1 MNFRGAYNIWHHS
14 LCRQCTAD
22 RRGGGQFGAPSSSV
36 HPERT
41 SMHHRR
47 PWDTA
52 GRDSALY
59 IARPERGTLA
69 GGPQRSA
76 ASVHVAFATSLS
88 SPLKLNRHAHQLLSR
103 HCPPGY
109 YRCGDGLETFVIVS
123 ITINID
129 VLLLPWPL
137 GRLDTIHSS
146 FRSNVFLG
154 IPSGQLFAFLKR
166 S

>member
-1 MNFRGAYNIWHHS
+1 MLTALQWSLRRCQGRGSSFAS
-14 LCRQCTAD
+14 
-22 RRGGGQFGAPSSSV
+22 RGTWSSSV

-41 SMHHRR
+41 SMHHRH
-47 PWDTA
+47 PQDTA
-52 GRDSALY
+52 GRDPALY
-59 IARPERGTLA
+59 TARSERGALTS
-69 GGPQRSA
+69 GPQRSA

-129 VLLLPWPL
+129 VLLLSWPP
-137 GRLDTIHSS
+137 GRLETINTYDSRLH
-146 FRSNVFLG
+146 FEIDRND
-154 IPSGQLFAFLKR
+154 AFIKI
-166 S
+166 